1 MLVACLSS
9 GCRLVVV
16 WLSSELGRLP
26 PLLLGYQD
34 GKGYDAAIQS
44 VACLMSLSIPEIVDL
59 LNGRAHTWYGQ
70 EAISQ
75 LEHALQCAHLAEVA
89 GELPETIVAA
99 LLHDLGHMLGANSQL
114 AATQWP
120 AQGEGEEGEK
130 RAQDREEAPPTT
142 DDLHQYIALPFLRG
156 VFRDAVLEPI
166 KLHVEAKRY
175 LCATDPDY
183 WEALSPASKHSLV
196 LQGGVHSPE
205 QASAFEALPFSDRAA
220 RLRRYDDLAKV
231 PGART
236 PGLEHYEQLMRAV
249 AL

>member
-1 MLVACLSS
+1 MRTKL
-9 GCRLVVV
+9 
-16 WLSSELGRLP
+16 E
-26 PLLLGYQD
+26 
-34 GKGYDAAIQS
+34 GYDDDIQS
-44 VACLMSLSIPEIVDL
+44 IGSVMSPSISEIVDL

-70 EAISQ
+70 EAVSQ
-75 LEHALQCAHLAEVA
+75 LEHALQCAHLAELA
-89 GELPETIVAA
+89 GEPSETVVAA

-114 AATQWP
+114 AATPRP
-120 AQGEGEEGEK
+120 ARGENEDK
-130 RAQDREEAPPTT
+130 AHDRLEAPPTT

-156 VFRDAVLEPI
+156 VFGDAVLDPI

-175 LCATDPDY
+175 LCATDPNY

-205 QASAFEALPFSDRAA
+205 QASAFEARPFSDRAA

-231 PGART
+231 PGAKT
-236 PGLEHYEQLMRAV
+236 PGLDHYAQLMRAV

>member
-1 MLVACLSS
+1 
-9 GCRLVVV
+9 
-16 WLSSELGRLP
+16 
-26 PLLLGYQD
+26 
-34 GKGYDAAIQS
+34 
-44 VACLMSLSIPEIVDL
+44 
-59 LNGRAHTWYGQ
+59 
-70 EAISQ
+70 
-75 LEHALQCAHLAEVA
+75 
-89 GELPETIVAA
+89 
-99 LLHDLGHMLGANSQL
+99 MLGANSQL

-196 LQGGVHSPE
+196 LQGGVHGPE